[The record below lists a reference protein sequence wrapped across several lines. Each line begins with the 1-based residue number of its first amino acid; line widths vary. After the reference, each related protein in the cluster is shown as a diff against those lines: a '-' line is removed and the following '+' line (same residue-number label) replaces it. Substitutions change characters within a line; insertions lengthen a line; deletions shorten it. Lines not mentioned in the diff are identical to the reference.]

1 MSVFTIK
8 ISILKIFYVTTKDF
22 NGFKVRLNAVVWP
35 ITTHRIAISGKIT
48 IRSDVVVT
56 TGSMLKIKI
65 GRSDKSPRFLASI
78 LYSLASQ
85 AYCSDKNTNANNC
98 DISEITQTG
107 IFTKSCLA
115 DVTQSTEDITIVVGI
130 VGIIAGVICL
140 LGTLFGF
147 WSFCTRNK
155 YWNRN

>member
-1 MSVFTIK
+1 M
-8 ISILKIFYVTTKDF
+8 
-22 NGFKVRLNAVVWP
+22 
-35 ITTHRIAISGKIT
+35 
-48 IRSDVVVT
+48 T

-65 GRSDKSPRFLASI
+65 GRSDKSPKFLPST
-78 LYSLASQ
+78 LYSAASV
-85 AYCSDKNTNANNC
+85 AYCSDKNSNGNNC
-98 DISEITQTG
+98 DISGITQTG

-155 YWNRN
+155 Y